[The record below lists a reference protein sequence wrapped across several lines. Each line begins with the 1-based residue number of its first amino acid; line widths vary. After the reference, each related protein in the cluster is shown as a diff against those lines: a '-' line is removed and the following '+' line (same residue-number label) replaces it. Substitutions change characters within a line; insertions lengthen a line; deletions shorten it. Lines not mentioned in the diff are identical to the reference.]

1 VIEPHLPLSRDDRQG
16 LQRESGGEMQRS
28 LGLILVALA
37 LFLRPGHG
45 GAGASHFATNGLLA
59 LASIAAH
66 PTGVW
71 RDDYAAGNGAPP
83 LHYRPSSTNCTL
95 NSGAGDN
102 GSQVPAAGGGC
113 WLAVFPP
120 SGIDIREFGADS
132 TGTKDSAPP
141 IGAAAIAAG
150 SGTVVIPA
158 GTFKGNSQISVA
170 VPAGG
175 FTLQGKGS
183 GISVLNFPST
193 NAFLFTLGTGS
204 RAPPLHLRDFSL
216 LTGGTG
222 TSVGI
227 TVTQTI
233 AFGTNDNSDIS
244 NVTLRGDDGGQ
255 ATRYWSTGIILNF
268 ASFFNFYGLDII
280 GSSRN
285 LGTGISLTSN
295 ATTPGI
301 VYNFTLANFQN
312 LSTGILVASTW
323 VQGITVAQS
332 NFTNG
337 VNGVSIPSGGGIGEI
352 QLALVGNQ
360 FGYLTNAAVDSEVA
374 FADIMFHD
382 NLVIAP
388 SGASGVIIGNATRVS
403 IENNHFVALGAGT
416 GKGVDIKST
425 GSTGNGGIVS
435 GNILNGFATG
445 INLQAGASGFTVTRN
460 VNQSNTTFVTNVGT
474 RNIIDGDT
482 VSSTVLIGG
491 EVTLSTGV
499 AANVTSISVP
509 PGNWLIRGDIIFDTA
524 SISVVSSIGAAV
536 STVSATLDSGMLF
549 PSSGTGFS
557 AKLSTGAFY
566 FSFQSATT
574 VYLVAYSAFT
584 TATQKAYGSMTAV
597 RQLQ

>member
-1 VIEPHLPLSRDDRQG
+1 
-16 LQRESGGEMQRS
+16 MQRS

-37 LFLRPGHG
+37 LLVLPGQVYFG
-45 GAGASHFATNGLLA
+45 GAGVSHVATNALLA
-59 LASIAAH
+59 LASIAAY

-83 LHYRPSSTNCTL
+83 LFYRPSSSNCTL

-132 TGTKDSAPP
+132 TGTEDSAPA
-141 IGAAAIAAG
+141 ISAAAIAAG
-150 SGTVVIPA
+150 AGAVVIPA

-175 FTLQGKGS
+175 FTLLGKGS
-183 GISVLNFPST
+183 GISTLNFPST

-233 AFGTNDNSDIS
+233 AFGTNDNSDIT

-255 ATRYWSTGIILNF
+255 ATHYWSTGIILNF

-280 GSSRN
+280 GPSRN

-295 ATTPGI
+295 ATIPGI
-301 VYNFTLANFQN
+301 VYNFTSANFQN
-312 LSTGILVASTW
+312 LTTGILVASTW

-337 VNGVSIPSGGGIGEI
+337 VNGVSIPSGGIGEL

-374 FADIMFHD
+374 FGDVMFHD

-425 GSTGNGGIVS
+425 GSSGNGGIIS
-435 GNILNGFATG
+435 GNILNAFATG

-460 VNQSNTTFVTNVGT
+460 VNQSSTTFVTNAGT
-474 RNIIDGDT
+474 RNIIDGET

-509 PGNWLIRGDIIFDTA
+509 AGNWLIRGDITFDTGGTT
-524 SISVVSSIGAAV
+524 VVSSIGAAV
-536 STVSATLDSGMLF
+536 STVSATLASGMLF
-549 PSSGTGFS
+549 PSSGTGFG
-557 AKLSTGAFY
+557 AKLSTGALY
-566 FSFQSATT
+566 FSFTSATT
-574 VYLVAYSAFT
+574 VYLVAYSGFT
-584 TATQKAYGSMTAV
+584 TSMQKAYGSITAV